1 MEKKKLAFIGSGM
14 IGAGLAANALL
25 NGYPCVIYDV
35 VEPTKIRN
43 TVRTVMDILV
53 EAGATTAEAA
63 EEALAGAGYTN
74 DLKEAVYGAVFV
86 QECVPERLEL
96 KQSIYRQIQEMCGPD
111 TIIAS
116 STSAMMPSVLQE
128 GALYPQSILVGHPY
142 NPSYL
147 LPLIEVCGGK
157 ATAPETIAAA
167 MEIYTGMGKVPVH
180 CKKEVEGFLVNKLSW
195 GAMEAAKQVVLDGVC
210 SVEDMDKAI
219 MYGPGMRM
227 AVTGQIM
234 TMSLGIQGGLRA
246 AAAKYGK
253 EPNEAD
259 CILGDGVDEAI
270 AHRTE
275 EQGNTVEGVIRYRD
289 RMFAAIL
296 KEQGLL

>member
-1 MEKKKLAFIGSGM
+1 MEKKLAFIGSGM
-14 IGAGLAANALL
+14 IGAGLAVNGLL
-25 NGYPCVIYDV
+25 RGYPCVIYDV
-35 VEPTKIRN
+35 VELDKVRQ
-43 TVRTVMDILV
+43 TVRAVMDIMV
-53 EAGATTAEAA
+53 EAKAVTAEAA
-63 EEALAGAGYTN
+63 AEALSWAQYTN
-74 DLKEAVYGAVFV
+74 DLKEAVTGAVFV

-96 KQSIYRQIQEMCGPD
+96 KQSIYRQIQELTGPA

-147 LPLIEVCGGK
+147 LPLIEVCAGK
-157 ATAPETIAAA
+157 ATAPETVTAT
-167 MEIYTGMGKVPVH
+167 MEIYEGMGKVPVH

-253 EPNEAD
+253 ESNKAD

-270 AHRTE
+270 ARRPE
-275 EQGNTVEGVIRYRD
+275 AQGNTVDGVIRYRD